1 MIDYYALCQKS
12 LDKIRASVIERTYI
26 DIDGYAQKSIV
37 EITTE
42 EFDSLMN
49 TMSFLLDEVR
59 RLKRNLPL

>member
-1 MIDYYALCQKS
+1 MIDHYALCQKS
-12 LDKIRASVIERTYI
+12 LDKIRASVINRTYI
-26 DIDGYAQKSIV
+26 DDYAQKSIV

-49 TMSFLLDEVR
+49 TLSFLLDETR

>member
-1 MIDYYALCQKS
+1 MIDNYALCQKS
-12 LDKIRASVIERTYI
+12 LDKIRDSVINRTYI
-26 DIDGYAQKSIV
+26 DDHTQKSFV
-37 EITTE
+37 EITVN

>member
-26 DIDGYAQKSIV
+26 DDHTQKSFV
-37 EITTE
+37 EITVN

>member
-1 MIDYYALCQKS
+1 MIDHYALCQKS

-26 DIDGYAQKSIV
+26 DDHAQKSFV
-37 EITTE
+37 EITVN

>member
-1 MIDYYALCQKS
+1 MIDNYALCQKS

-26 DIDGYAQKSIV
+26 DDHVQKSVVDFTI
-37 EITTE
+37 E

-49 TMSFLLDEVR
+49 TITFLLDEVR

>member
-1 MIDYYALCQKS
+1 MIDHYALCQKS
-12 LDKIRASVIERTYI
+12 LDKIRDSVINRTY
-26 DIDGYAQKSIV
+26 IDGYAQKSIV